1 MDVSGRLA
9 LVKQVGEEILTE
21 PELGELLKK
30 KKHFVAYDG
39 FEPSGQMHIA
49 QGILRSI
56 NVNKM
61 IQAGATFKMLVA
73 DWHAQ
78 ANNKMHGDLEKIQTV
93 GKYLIEVWRAA
104 GMKLDKVEFVWANEL
119 VNSREYWQTVMQV
132 ARNSTVNRII
142 RTGEIMGRTDA
153 EVRQVSQLLYPCM
166 QAADIFHLKAD
177 VCQLGMDQRKVNVLA
192 RELGPAIGFWKPVVV
207 SHHMLMGL
215 GEPGTGVKDPVE
227 KAIAMKMSKSNPDS
241 AIFMTDSAEEVKR
254 KISKAY
260 CPAKTV
266 HENPVAEYFRY
277 IIFERFDS
285 VEIKRK
291 QEHGGN
297 VSLESYGQ
305 FSEKYTAGELH
316 PMDVKEAAALHLNE
330 LLEPVRKHFSSNA
343 KARKLAEQVRDFKV
357 TR

>member
-78 ANNKMHGDLEKIQTV
+78 ANNKMHGDLGKIQTV

-215 GEPGTGVKDPVE
+215 GDPPKSKEIDRVVDL
-227 KAIAMKMSKSNPDS
+227 KMSKSKPDT
-241 AIFMTDSAEEVKR
+241 AIFMNDSEEEVKR
-254 KISKAY
+254 KILKAY
-260 CPAKTV
+260 CPAKIA
-266 HENPVAEYFRY
+266 EDNPMLEYSKY
-277 IIFERFDS
+277 LIFEKFN
-285 VEIKRK
+285 VMEIKRPEK
-291 QEHGGN
+291 FGGDIVIEN
-297 VSLESYGQ
+297 YAELERLY
-305 FSEKYTAGELH
+305 SEGKIHPQDLKSTVLH
-316 PMDVKEAAALHLNE
+316 YLNE
-330 LLEPVRKHFSSNA
+330 MIKPVRESFHKDSRLSKLLETIRKF
-343 KARKLAEQVRDFKV
+343 EV